1 MAVRPRARPD
11 RICVIWGLQIFAF
24 ERVSCWHG
32 CVILKKKKG
41 IGCCTSLL
49 PTGLLS
55 GVVALFL
62 PYADHGIGPGRGRQ
76 LLGVLLSPCDYK
88 IPQIA
93 LNVNT
98 FFAIC

>member
-11 RICVIWGLQIFAF
+11 RICVIWGSTDFCIRTGQLLAWL
-24 ERVSCWHG
+24 RDP
-32 CVILKKKKG
+32 KKKKG

-62 PYADHGIGPGRGRQ
+62 PYADHGIGPDRGRQ